1 MDIQE
6 ILHDIV
12 KLLPH
17 RQEALDEIHA
27 KIDEHAAPE
36 QTEPREASPP
46 ATGQEGGAPPA

>member
-17 RQEALDEIHA
+17 RQEALDEVHA
-27 KIDEHAAPE
+27 KIKALAPE
-36 QTEPREASPP
+36 QPHPVEAAPP